1 MTAYSIPPETGLLLV
16 PELLEPLYQ
25 IPLSTVG
32 VDAIEVV
39 SAKIVVGALVLLQ
52 VIANDY
58 EGMCHRDDG
67 SFLAAPRG

>member
-1 MTAYSIPPETGLLLV
+1 V
-16 PELLEPLYQ
+16 PELLEPLHQ
-25 IPLSTVG
+25 IPLETVG

-39 SAKIVVGALVLLQ
+39 SAKIVVVALVLLQ